1 MRAGRTKTLL
11 ATGAAHALSLL
22 VLLAFAL
29 RVALPAG
36 TMLEQD
42 GKESAPRIVLC
53 TTAGMVEI
61 ADGSDF
67 GVPVQKDGGT
77 PEQRPAVEPCLYAA
91 NAVPLASPPPALP
104 PRPLATFVPSA
115 GLAPEGQQTAPR
127 LLAPPPPSTGP
138 PVSA

>member
-1 MRAGRTKTLL
+1 MRAEQATTLL

-22 VLLAFAL
+22 VLLAFAF

-53 TTAGMVEI
+53 TTAGLVEI
-61 ADGSDF
+61 ADGSGY
-67 GVPVQKDGGT
+67 GVPARKDGGA
-77 PEQRPAVEPCLYAA
+77 PKESRAAEPCLYAA
-91 NAVPLASPPPALP
+91 NAVPFASPPPALP
-104 PRPLATFVPSA
+104 PRPLTTFVPSA
-115 GLAPEGQQTAPR
+115 GLTAEGQKIARR
-127 LLAPPPPSTGP
+127 LLALPPPSTGP